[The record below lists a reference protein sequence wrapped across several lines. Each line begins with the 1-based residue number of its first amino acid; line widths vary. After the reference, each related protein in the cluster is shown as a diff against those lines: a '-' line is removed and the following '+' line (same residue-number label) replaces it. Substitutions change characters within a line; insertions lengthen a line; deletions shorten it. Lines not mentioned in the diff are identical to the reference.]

1 MSCGWRQCGSVR
13 ALDAGDFA
21 EQLPAVFIDH
31 HHAILAGDKK
41 TVVGRIGH
49 DVVPTPVPAKR
60 VGMGHA
66 VGRR

>member
-1 MSCGWRQCGSVR
+1 MPSSFRKRGSMR
-13 ALDAGDFA
+13 PLDAGDFA